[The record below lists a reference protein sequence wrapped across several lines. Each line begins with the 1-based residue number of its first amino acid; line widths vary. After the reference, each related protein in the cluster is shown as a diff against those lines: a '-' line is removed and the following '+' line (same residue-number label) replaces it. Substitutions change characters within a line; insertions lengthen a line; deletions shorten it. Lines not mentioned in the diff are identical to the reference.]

1 MRLVKAARLTQNIT
15 VATAAVVPD
24 SAPRPSEQAPEPCK
38 RLSGL
43 SGRRLRCKQ
52 TAPGRSSHPSR
63 VFASSRRGRGCEE
76 AAQSP
81 GVKLSP
87 HVHSAR
93 ARSPGRPPERQ
104 PRASA
109 VRAAVWAA
117 VQTRP
122 RGRRPFSAQ
131 HEPPC
136 LHRQAVQHFW
146 GVSGSLQAV
155 HTRSSPTCTLNLK
168 QRSASAFSNSGETPR
183 LADTRPVQRAGPGRR
198 FGDVDGLAGLLLESR
213 PSLPQASASFA
224 GARKST
230 AREQKLQAGDLS
242 QQRARRNLRI
252 LFTATPLGEPTAG
265 PREASSGE
273 ASASPSPSQI
283 DVARAF
289 THCF

>member
-15 VATAAVVPD
+15 VATATVVPD

-52 TAPGRSSHPSR
+52 TAPGE
-63 VFASSRRGRGCEE
+63 AAAAQAGGAGAAEE

-93 ARSPGRPPERQ
+93 AQSPGRPPERQ

-109 VRAAVWAA
+109 TRAAVWAA

-122 RGRRPFSAQ
+122 GGRRPFSAQ

-168 QRSASAFSNSGETPR
+168 QRLASAFSNSGETLR
-183 LADTRPVQRAGPGRR
+183 LADTRPV
-198 FGDVDGLAGLLLESR
+198 
-213 PSLPQASASFA
+213 
-224 GARKST
+224 
-230 AREQKLQAGDLS
+230 
-242 QQRARRNLRI
+242 
-252 LFTATPLGEPTAG
+252 
-265 PREASSGE
+265 
-273 ASASPSPSQI
+273 
-283 DVARAF
+283 
-289 THCF
+289 